1 MGGEKYL
8 PCFNADGFVGSPPRW
23 RGKAVKFRCTCGL
36 QRITPAWAGKS
47 KLALCTPSCPTD
59 HPRAGR
65 EKNKELEGVWLP
77 MGSPPRR
84 RGKERSTA
92 LVGTPTRITPALAGK
107 SYVFGPFRPGS
118 WDHPRVGGEKQIGGD
133 NGLDKQGSPPRGRG
147 KGCLESFLAT
157 TVRITPAWAGKSM
170 PGDGASGVKPDHP
183 RVGGEKP
190 VQKLCNGQV
199 QGSPPRGRGK
209 VTAAAAK
216 PIFEGIT
223 PAWAGK
229 RSGGRLRDLQEEDH
243 PRVGGEKL
251 NGYAFQY
258 VEAGSP
264 PRGRGKGPVRC
275 GKRTPERITPAWA
288 GKSKPSCHQTS
299 LPWDHPRV
307 GGEKV
312 LPFSPPVTMMGSPP
326 RGRGKD

>member
-147 KGCLESFLAT
+147 KGLRYIVKVPLI
-157 TVRITPAWAGKSM
+157 RITPAWAGKSISQTSTM
-170 PGDGASGVKPDHP
+170 KP
-183 RVGGEKP
+183 
-190 VQKLCNGQV
+190 
-199 QGSPPRGRGK
+199 
-209 VTAAAAK
+209 A
-216 PIFEGIT
+216 
-223 PAWAGK
+223 
-229 RSGGRLRDLQEEDH
+229 EDH
-243 PRVGGEKL
+243 PRVGGEKMSL
-251 NGYAFQY
+251 QVHFRL
-258 VEAGSP
+258 VRGSP
-264 PRGRGKGPVRC
+264 PRGRGKGDLHHDGRHT
-275 GKRTPERITPAWA
+275 GGITPAWA
-288 GKSKPSCHQTS
+288 GKSDFDFWHLISF
-299 LPWDHPRV
+299 WDHPRV
-307 GGEKV
+307 GGEKKE
-312 LPFSPPVTMMGSPP
+312 PNHET
-326 RGRGKD
+326 R

>member
-92 LVGTPTRITPALAGK
+92 LVGTPTRITPALAGI

-118 WDHPRVGGEKQIGGD
+118 WDHPRVGGEKHGSRERSA
-133 NGLDKQGSPPRGRG
+133 LAVGSPPRGRG
-147 KGCLESFLAT
+147 K
-157 TVRITPAWAGKSM
+157 AGK
-170 PGDGASGVKPDHP
+170 
-183 RVGGEKP
+183 
-190 VQKLCNGQV
+190 
-199 QGSPPRGRGK
+199 
-209 VTAAAAK
+209 
-216 PIFEGIT
+216 
-223 PAWAGK
+223 
-229 RSGGRLRDLQEEDH
+229 GGRR
-243 PRVGGEKL
+243 K
-251 NGYAFQY
+251 
-258 VEAGSP
+258 
-264 PRGRGKGPVRC
+264 K
-275 GKRTPERITPAWA
+275 
-288 GKSKPSCHQTS
+288 
-299 LPWDHPRV
+299 
-307 GGEKV
+307 
-312 LPFSPPVTMMGSPP
+312 
-326 RGRGKD
+326 